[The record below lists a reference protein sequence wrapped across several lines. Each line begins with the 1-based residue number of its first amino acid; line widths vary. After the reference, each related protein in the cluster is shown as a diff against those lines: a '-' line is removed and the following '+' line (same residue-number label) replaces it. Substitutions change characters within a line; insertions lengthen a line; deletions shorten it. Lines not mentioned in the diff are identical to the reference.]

1 MRIFMALR
9 GLSVTAGVAV
19 ALLIA
24 PALLAGAPDAAAAP
38 GGHAS
43 GGRPASR
50 AKTPK
55 TRYARIRRVCPPPRP
70 GRATCFA
77 LARIPVATNVAA
89 ATAGAAP
96 YVPGDGASESGPAGG
111 LTPAQLSSAYEYAPT
126 EGGTGQTVAIVDAFD
141 DPKIE
146 ADLGEFDKKYK
157 LSECTTANGC
167 FKKTGQT
174 GSTTELPKADKEGW
188 SLEISLDVETVHG
201 VCPKCKILLVEA
213 NEPTDADL
221 AAAVNEAVKLG
232 ATEVSNSYGGPEEAA
247 DEAAYNHPGVV
258 ITASAGDGGYYDWDV
273 VSEGYAAPERPETP
287 ASLPTVVAVGGTSL
301 KLNENGTRNSES
313 VWNDSGRPSHEAE
326 FKQYSATGGGCSTL
340 FTASSWQ
347 QNVPGW
353 TNTACGSKRLDN
365 DISAVADP
373 YTGFDVYDSYNC
385 GKTCE
390 KGGIG
395 KGWVTIGGT
404 SLSSPLISSLYGLA
418 GGGGGVGYPAATLY
432 GHLGQATSLY
442 DVTEGGN
449 GYCDG
454 EAPGPCGEPEVNEL
468 LGNVDCQGT
477 LACDAVTGFDG
488 PSGVGAPKGLGA
500 FKSNA
505 VTLLTQTSATLNARV
520 NPDGQNVTEC
530 AFEYGTSTKYGSKA
544 PCKSLPGSGT
554 SPVEV
559 SAKITGLT
567 PNTEYH
573 FRVVTKSAG
582 GTIEGVDVTFKTLA
596 AISPPT
602 VSSVSPASGSVNGGT
617 SIKITGTG
625 FVAGATVEIGQGS
638 GTGPTAILASKVVV
652 VSATEI
658 TATTGGPAKAGTWN
672 LFVIDSG
679 GTSAANT
686 GDDFTYKSSP
696 PTVSS
701 VSPASGSVNGGT
713 PIKIT
718 GTNFVA
724 GATVEIGQGSGVGP
738 TAIPAS
744 NVVVVSA
751 TEITAV
757 TGGPAKAGTWN
768 LFVIDSGG
776 TSLANTGDDYT
787 YK

>member
-1 MRIFMALR
+1 MRMLKALWGARGMA
-9 GLSVTAGVAV
+9 VV
-19 ALLIA
+19 LLA
-24 PALLAGAPDAAAAP
+24 SALLAGTLTSGASAAP
-38 GGHAS
+38 GSHS
-43 GGRPASR
+43 GSHPASR
-50 AKTPK
+50 AKT
-55 TRYARIRRVCPPPRP
+55 RYAKIRRVCPPAAR

-77 LARIPVATNVAA
+77 LARVPVASNIAA
-89 ATAGAAP
+89 SVGAKP
-96 YVPGDGASESGPAGG
+96 YVLGDGASESGPTGG
-111 LTPAQLSSAYEYAPT
+111 LTPAQLASAYEYAPN

-146 ADLGEFDKKYK
+146 ADLGTFDSHYG
-157 LSECTTANGC
+157 LPACTSANGC
-167 FKKTGQT
+167 FKKVGQT
-174 GSTTELPKADKEGW
+174 GSTTKLPTADKEGW

-201 VCPKCKILLVEA
+201 VCPNCKILLVEA
-213 NEPTDADL
+213 NAPTDADL

-273 VSEGYAAPERPETP
+273 ISEGFAAPEKPETP
-287 ASLPTVVAVGGTSL
+287 ASLPTVVAAGGTSL

-313 VWNDSGRPSHEAE
+313 VWNDSGRPSHTEE

-340 FTASSWQ
+340 FTAPSWQ

-404 SLSSPLISSLYGLA
+404 SLSSPLLSSLYALA
-418 GGGGGVGYPAATLY
+418 GGSGGVGYPTATLY
-432 GHLGQATSLY
+432 SHLGQSFSLY
-442 DVTEGGN
+442 DVSEGGN

-454 EAPGPCGEPEVNEL
+454 EAPGPCGEPTINEIYGNIDC
-468 LGNVDCQGT
+468 LGT
-477 LACDAVTGFDG
+477 TACDAALGFDG

-530 AFEYGTSTKYGSKA
+530 EFEYGTSTKYGSKA

-554 SPVEV
+554 SPVAV
-559 SAKITGLT
+559 SANVTALT

-573 FRVVTKSAG
+573 FRVVTKSSG
-582 GTIEGVDVTFKTLA
+582 GTVEGVDVTFKTLKVA
-596 AISPPT
+596 A
-602 VSSVSPASGSVNGGT
+602 SSVETKAASAIGETSATLNASVNPRGEALSVCT
-617 SIKITGTG
+617 
-625 FVAGATVEIGQGS
+625 FEYGATVSYGSSAPCSTLPGSGSSPVPVSASIPSGLTPSTEYHFRFSATNAGGTGQGADV
-638 GTGPTAILASKVVV
+638 TFK
-652 VSATEI
+652 
-658 TATTGGPAKAGTWN
+658 
-672 LFVIDSG
+672 
-679 GTSAANT
+679 
-686 GDDFTYKSSP
+686 
-696 PTVSS
+696 
-701 VSPASGSVNGGT
+701 T
-713 PIKIT
+713 P
-718 GTNFVA
+718 
-724 GATVEIGQGSGVGP
+724 
-738 TAIPAS
+738 
-744 NVVVVSA
+744 
-751 TEITAV
+751 
-757 TGGPAKAGTWN
+757 
-768 LFVIDSGG
+768 
-776 TSLANTGDDYT
+776 
-787 YK
+787 

>member
-1 MRIFMALR
+1 MRMFAALR
-9 GLSVTAGVAV
+9 GLSVAAVVAV

-24 PALLAGAPDAAAAP
+24 PALLAGAPGAAAAP
-38 GGHAS
+38 GGW
-43 GGRPASR
+43 PASR

-55 TRYARIRRVCPPPRP
+55 TRYARIRRVCPPPAR
-70 GRATCFA
+70 GRATCLA
-77 LARIPVATNVAA
+77 LVREPVASNIAA
-89 ATAGAAP
+89 SVGVKP
-96 YVPGDGASESGPAGG
+96 YVLGDGSSESGPAGG
-111 LTPAQLSSAYEYAPT
+111 LTPAQLASAYEYVPS
-126 EGGTGQTVAIVDAFD
+126 EGGTGQTVAIADAFD

-157 LSECTTANGC
+157 LAECTTTNGC
-167 FKKTGQT
+167 FEKVGQT
-174 GSTTELPKADKEGW
+174 GSTTSLPAADKEGW

-201 VCPKCKILLVEA
+201 VCPKCKILLVESNA
-213 NEPTDADL
+213 PTDADL

-273 VSEGYAAPERPETP
+273 ISEGFAAPEKPESP
-287 ASLPTVVAVGGTSL
+287 ASLPTVVAAGGTSL
-301 KLNENGTRNSES
+301 KLNENGTRKSES
-313 VWNDSGRPSHEAE
+313 VWNDSGRPSHEEE

-340 FTASSWQ
+340 FTAPSWQ
-347 QNVPGW
+347 QSVPGW

-365 DISAVADP
+365 DIAAVADP

-404 SLSSPLISSLYGLA
+404 SLSSPLISALYALA

-432 GHLGQATSLY
+432 GHLGQAPSLY

-477 LACDAVTGFDG
+477 LACDAATGFDG

-505 VTLLTQTSATLNARV
+505 VTLLTQTSVMLSARV

-530 AFEYGTSTKYGSKA
+530 KFEYGTSTAYGSNV

-559 SAKITGLT
+559 SAKLTGLT

-573 FRVVTKSAG
+573 FRVVTKNAG
-582 GTIEGVDVTFKTLA
+582 GTTAGVDVTFKTLA
-596 AISPPT
+596 AISGPT
-602 VSSVSPASGSVNGGT
+602 VSSVSPASGPVNGGT
-617 SIKITGTG
+617 S
-625 FVAGATVEIGQGS
+625 
-638 GTGPTAILASKVVV
+638 
-652 VSATEI
+652 
-658 TATTGGPAKAGTWN
+658 
-672 LFVIDSG
+672 
-679 GTSAANT
+679 
-686 GDDFTYKSSP
+686 
-696 PTVSS
+696 
-701 VSPASGSVNGGT
+701 
-713 PIKIT
+713 IKIT

-724 GATVEIGQGSGVGP
+724 GATVEIGQGSGAGP

-744 NVVVVSA
+744 KVVVVSPTEITAVTGGGAKPGTFNLYVIDSGGTSPANTGDDYTYIGGPTVSSVSPASGPVNGGTSIKITGTNFVAGATVEIGQGSGAGPTAIPASKVVVVSA
-751 TEITAV
+751 TEITAT
-757 TGGPAKAGTWN
+757 TGGGAKPGTFN
-768 LFVIDSGG
+768 LYVIDSGA
-776 TSLANTGDDYT
+776 TSLANTGDDFTYT
-787 YK
+787 P